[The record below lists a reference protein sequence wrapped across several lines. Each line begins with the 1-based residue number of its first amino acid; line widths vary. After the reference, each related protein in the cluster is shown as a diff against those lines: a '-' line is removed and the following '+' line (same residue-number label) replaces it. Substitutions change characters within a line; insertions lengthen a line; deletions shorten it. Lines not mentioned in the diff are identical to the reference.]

1 MLSAGVRVFE
11 YQAAFLHAKVAVVDA
26 DWATVGSSNIDPF
39 SLLMSREANVVV
51 RDAGFAKALRVS
63 LEAAMAGSAKE
74 IRAEDHGHRSWL
86 VRLAS
91 AAAYALVR
99 ILVGVT
105 GYGGKQYRD

>member
-1 MLSAGVRVFE
+1 MYKRQEQG
-11 YQAAFLHAKVAVVDA
+11 FLHAKVAVVDTH
-26 DWATVGSSNIDPF
+26 WATVGSSNIDPF

-51 RDAGFAKALRVS
+51 RDAGFARGLRTS
-63 LEAAMAGSAKE
+63 LEAAMAGTAKE
-74 IRAEDHGHRSWL
+74 IRPEDLRDRSLL

-105 GYGGKQYRD
+105 RYGGKQYVD